1 MFDGLST
8 MLWLKRKHLR
18 AGANFWLW
26 AAGADLDDM
35 RDMSER
41 IYLLYVAAI
50 VCGCAVA
57 CWLWIVGLVTGS
69 ARADSPEMAAVTAD
83 IAPLVAGTA
92 LVLPICAA
100 ALWSVRAAWRAPWA
114 ASAPDSAWLAQ
125 TPVALASWNLVELV
139 PRMAMRALVGGAAGY
154 LVATFVTTALGMRSS
169 LATCLPYAATAGL
182 MTGAAYTLA
191 WIVGEIRLRMAGR
204 RHLALVCIVAV
215 AGIALVVA
223 AVVLLPRLTGLACS
237 LIAGELG
244 ASAPI
249 AAAAGTLL
257 LVAVTLF
264 TARQLPSCALTYD
277 AGDAS
282 VYAVRR
288 MAVYNPKLYRA
299 LIKSRRAARRRPI
312 GHMPRTRGTATV
324 LARSAI
330 SLIRRYD
337 MLPQLVGTGIFLAP
351 MGVALLSG
359 SFAEMS
365 AALGMLG
372 GATGGRILGAASWL
386 LFALSCSELP
396 RAIARTFV
404 DDMGNRFMRDHLPV
418 STPALLALD
427 ALPSLAVAVAASLL
441 ACIPLAWGS
450 GIASA
455 LGTFSSA
462 LALDIILAF
471 CGALDAA
478 ERTPG
483 KLRLSC
489 ESALGLTTVTAA
501 LIAAWMPPGLVP
513 LAFWMTTA
521 IVGSAVVRALR

>member
-18 AGANFWLW
+18 AEANFWLW

-41 IYLLYVAAI
+41 IYLLYVVAI

-69 ARADSPEMAAVTAD
+69 ARADSPEMAAATAD
-83 IAPLVAGTA
+83 IAPLVAGAA
-92 LVLPICAA
+92 LVPPICAA
-100 ALWSVRAAWRAPWA
+100 ALWSVRAARRAPWA
-114 ASAPDSAWLAQ
+114 ASAPDTAWLAQ
-125 TPVALASWNLVELV
+125 TPVALAGWNLVELV
-139 PRMAMRALVGGAAGY
+139 PRMATRALVGGATGY

-223 AVVLLPRLTGLACS
+223 
-237 LIAGELG
+237 
-244 ASAPI
+244 
-249 AAAAGTLL
+249 
-257 LVAVTLF
+257 VTLF

-299 LIKSRRAARRRPI
+299 LIKSRCAARRRPI

-330 SLIRRYD
+330 SLVRRYD

-489 ESALGLTTVTAA
+489 ESALGLTTVTSA

-513 LAFWMTTA
+513 LAFWATAA
-521 IVGSAVVRALR
+521 IVGIAVVRALR